1 MTVPAAAAC
10 QNHVDREAIGI
21 CVECRARICSE
32 CVTKVD
38 GINYCVACYAR
49 LADRGAS
56 KRLRDESASHP
67 AVAYLAAAALLV
79 TATLMTWALLHA
91 AFPGGPG

>member
-10 QNHVDREAIGI
+10 QNHFDREAIGI

-49 LADRGAS
+49 LADRGAVRRTEEA
-56 KRLRDESASHP
+56 KATHP
-67 AVAYLAAAALLV
+67 AVAYLAAAGLLLF
-79 TATLMTWALLHA
+79 TTLATWGLLQV
-91 AFPGGPG
+91 AFPGGG

>member
-1 MTVPAAAAC
+1 MTVSAAAAC
-10 QNHVDREAIGI
+10 RNHLDREAIGI

-49 LADRGAS
+49 LAEEGAS
-56 KRLRDESASHP
+56 RRTAEAEATNPALAYVA
-67 AVAYLAAAALLV
+67 AVALVLL
-79 TATLMTWALLHA
+79 TTLMTWGLLEAAL
-91 AFPGGPG
+91 PGGG

>member
-10 QNHVDREAIGI
+10 QNHLEREAIGI

-49 LADRGAS
+49 LADRGA
-56 KRLRDESASHP
+56 RRRSAEDTAQSP
-67 AVAYLAAAALLV
+67 AIAWLAGIGLLLFC
-79 TATLMTWALLHA
+79 TLMTWGLLEV
-91 AFPGGPG
+91 AFPGSG

>member
-1 MTVPAAAAC
+1 MTVPVAAAC
-10 QNHVDREAIGI
+10 QNHLEREAIGI

-56 KRLRDESASHP
+56 KRQRDATASHP
-67 AVAYLAAAALLV
+67 AVAYVAAFALLIA
-79 TATLMTWALLHA
+79 ATLMTWGLLEAAL
-91 AFPGGPG
+91 PGGG

>member
-1 MTVPAAAAC
+1 MTVPSAAAC
-10 QNHVDREAIGI
+10 QNHLEREAIGI
-21 CVECRARICSE
+21 CIECRARICSE

-56 KRLRDESASHP
+56 ERRKDATASHP
-67 AVAYLAAAALLV
+67 AVAYLAAAALLIA
-79 TATLMTWALLHA
+79 ATLMTWGLFEAAL
-91 AFPGGPG
+91 PGGG

>member
-1 MTVPAAAAC
+1 MTTSAAAAC
-10 QNHVDREAIGI
+10 RNHPDREAIGI

-49 LADRGAS
+49 LAEEGAS
-56 KRLRDESASHP
+56 RRTAQDEATHP
-67 AVAYLAAAALLV
+67 ALAYVAAAALVLL
-79 TATLMTWALLHA
+79 TTLMTWGLLEAAL
-91 AFPGGPG
+91 PGGG

>member
-10 QNHVDREAIGI
+10 QNHLEREAIGI

-49 LADRGAS
+49 LADRGA
-56 KRLRDESASHP
+56 RRRSAEDTAQSP
-67 AVAYLAAAALLV
+67 AIAWLAGIGLLLF
-79 TATLMTWALLHA
+79 ATLMTWGLLEV
-91 AFPGGPG
+91 AFPGSG

>member
-1 MTVPAAAAC
+1 MTHVPAAAAC
-10 QNHVDREAIGI
+10 QNHLEREAIGI

-49 LADRGAS
+49 LADSGAS
-56 KRLRDESASHP
+56 RRSADAKATAP
-67 AVAYLAAAALLV
+67 ALAYLAGLGLLLL
-79 TATLMTWALLHA
+79 ATLATWGLLEA
-91 AFPGGPG
+91 AFPGGG